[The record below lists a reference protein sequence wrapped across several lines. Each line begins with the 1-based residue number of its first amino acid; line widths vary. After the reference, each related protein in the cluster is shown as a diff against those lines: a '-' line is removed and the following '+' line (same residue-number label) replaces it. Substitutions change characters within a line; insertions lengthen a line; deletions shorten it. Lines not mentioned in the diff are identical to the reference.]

1 MADVGSEREWPL
13 GKRYDG
19 GEHSLDAAAFRAYAA
34 ATDDPEGVYGAV
46 APPMFHVR
54 PFIRMMLAMAGDDA
68 LDIDMLRLVHGEH
81 AVAFERLLRD
91 GESLHVTG
99 TLDDVQTKSSGRIYT
114 FGLLGTVNGEAVVR
128 GTTSYFVRAAD
139 PPAKKGPKPVP
150 PELPPPAWSVA
161 QPVREDQALDYAEAS
176 GDDNPIHTDPEV
188 AKKAGL
194 PGCILHGLCTMAF
207 AQRDL
212 IAHYAPGAPE
222 RLASIAVRFARP
234 VFPGDTLDL
243 QVWEGDDGSI
253 TFQTLDGRGKPVI
266 TGGRARFR

>member
-1 MADVGSEREWPL
+1 MAGEGSEREWPL

-19 GEHSLDAAAFRAYAA
+19 GVHAMRADDFVAYAR
-34 ATDDPEGVYGAV
+34 ATDDREAYGEV

-54 PFIRMMLAMAGDDA
+54 PFIGMMLGMAGDDE

-81 AVAFERLLRD
+81 GVRFHRLLRD
-91 GESLHVTG
+91 GDQLAVSG
-99 TLDDVQTKSSGRIYT
+99 TLQGVAQKASGRIYT
-114 FGLLGTVNGEAVVR
+114 FGLRGEVDGELAVE
-128 GTTSYFVRAAD
+128 GTTSYFVRAPT
-139 PPAKKGPKPVP
+139 PPARKGPKKAE
-150 PELPPPAWSVA
+150 PELPEPTWSVA
-161 QPVREDQALDYAEAS
+161 QPVRDDQALDYAAAS

-222 RLASIAVRFARP
+222 RLQEIRVRFARP
-234 VFPGDTLDL
+234 VFPGDTLTMS
-243 QVWEGDDGSI
+243 VWEGDDGLS
-253 TFQTLDGRGKPVI
+253 FQTVDGRGKPVI
-266 TGGRARFR
+266 TGGQARFA